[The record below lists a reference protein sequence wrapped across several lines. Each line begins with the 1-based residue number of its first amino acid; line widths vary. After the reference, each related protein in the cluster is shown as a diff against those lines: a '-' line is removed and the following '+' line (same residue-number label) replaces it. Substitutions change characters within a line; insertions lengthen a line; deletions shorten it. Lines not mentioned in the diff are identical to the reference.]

1 MDDQQGLLSVKE
13 AAQLLTIKESTVR
26 DWVLRKKLPI
36 VRVGEKLSQAR
47 IAAGLSITELADELG
62 WSNDALSGYEAGERS
77 LPLDRAQVLG
87 ERLGV
92 SLPVLLGEA
101 G

>member
-36 VRVGEKLSQAR
+36 VRVGEKLIR
-47 IAAGLSITELADELG
+47 IRRAELLKLVVDEK
-62 WSNDALSGYEAGERS
+62 A
-77 LPLDRAQVLG
+77 
-87 ERLGV
+87 
-92 SLPVLLGEA
+92 
-101 G
+101 